1 MFSACILPS
10 CFFYLN
16 TFVVDGL
23 YLCGTLKP
31 TPMIR
36 ASLRLKQTGRSAW
49 AILIHSS
56 EQHGGLGFCRRTLW
70 STATGRDWTS
80 DPAISEQ
87 PALPPEPTSPLLIK
101 CLQNGGCSV
110 DTTRCRKPVY
120 WKSKGVN
127 SIGLALS
134 KVHLLFAP
142 PKNNHR
148 WKVHIT
154 PHGVC
159 VWRQLDC

>member
-1 MFSACILPS
+1 MLFLFKYVCGRWTVFMWYTKVHANDTCIP
-10 CFFYLN
+10 
-16 TFVVDGL
+16 VVEANRQ
-23 YLCGTLKP
+23 P
-31 TPMIR
+31 
-36 ASLRLKQTGRSAW
+36 SAW

-56 EQHGGLGFCRRTLW
+56 KQHGGLGFCRRTLW

-101 CLQNGGCSV
+101 CLQNRGCSV
-110 DTTRCRKPVY
+110 DMTRCRKPVY

-148 WKVHIT
+148 WKVDIT